1 MREWEAARKAASCRL
16 RKGEYTIPMPEPTAA
31 EKHGSPFLT
40 FSRRQWAELR
50 ASTPMTLTE
59 FEISA
64 LRGINEHLSLEEVAE
79 IHLPISRLLS
89 LHVAATR
96 QLHQVRATFL
106 GSPSPQVPYVIG
118 IAGSVAVGKS
128 TIARVLQTL
137 LSRWPEH
144 PKVDLVTTDGFLYP
158 NAVLQQRGLMRRKG
172 FPESYD
178 LRRLIEFVR
187 DVKSGR
193 ATVTAPVYSHLHYDI
208 LSDTVQTVAQPD
220 ILILEGLNVLQHG
233 DQRGEAARLFVSDY
247 FDFSLYVDAD
257 ETHLRQW
264 FRERFLRLRDT
275 AFQNPHSFFH
285 RYATLSLE
293 EALQISAEIWE
304 QINAVNLR
312 ENIAPTRER
321 ASLILE
327 KGDDHLV
334 QRVFLRKL

>member
-1 MREWEAARKAASCRL
+1 MS
-16 RKGEYTIPMPEPTAA
+16 EPAGA
-31 EKHGSPFLT
+31 EKHRSPYLT
-40 FSRRQWAELR
+40 FSRAEWAQLR
-50 ASTPMTLTE
+50 ASTPLPLTE
-59 FEISA
+59 SEISA
-64 LRGINEHLSLEEVAE
+64 LRGINEHLSLQEVSE

-96 QLHQVRATFL
+96 QLHQVRSTFL
-106 GSPSPQVPYVIG
+106 GGPSPQVPYVIG

-158 NAVLQQRGLMRRKG
+158 NAVLLERGLMRRKG

-178 LRRLIEFVR
+178 LRRLMEFVR
-187 DVKSGR
+187 DVKSGQPT
-193 ATVTAPVYSHLHYDI
+193 ATAPVYSHLHYDI
-208 LSDTVQTVAQPD
+208 VPDRVQTVAQPD

-233 DQRGEAARLFVSDY
+233 GQRGEAARQFVSDY

-257 ETHLRQW
+257 ETHIRQW
-264 FRERFLRLRDT
+264 FLERFLRLRDT
-275 AFQNPHSFFH
+275 AFQDPASFFH
-285 RYATLSLE
+285 RYATLTLE
-293 EALQISAEIWE
+293 EALQIAGDIWE
-304 QINAVNLR
+304 QINSVNLR

-327 KGDDHLV
+327 KGADHLV

>member
-1 MREWEAARKAASCRL
+1 MSDTVA
-16 RKGEYTIPMPEPTAA
+16 T
-31 EKHGSPFLT
+31 EKCGSPFLT
-40 FSRRQWAELR
+40 FSRLDWAQLR
-50 ASTPMTLTE
+50 ASMPLTLTE
-59 FEISA
+59 SEISA
-64 LRGINEHLSLEEVAE
+64 MRGINEHLSVNEVSE

-96 QLHQVRATFL
+96 QLHQVRTTFL
-106 GSPSPQVPYVIG
+106 GRPSPQVPYVIG

-158 NAVLQQRGLMRRKG
+158 NAVLQQRDLMRRKG

-178 LRRLIEFVR
+178 LRRLLSFVR

-193 ATVTAPVYSHLHYDI
+193 SEVAAPVYSHLHYDV
-208 LSDTVQTVAQPD
+208 LADASQTVAQPD
-220 ILILEGLNVLQHG
+220 ILILEGLNVLQHAVRRG
-233 DQRGEAARLFVSDY
+233 DVSRLFVSDY

-257 ETHLRQW
+257 AAHIRNW
-264 FRERFLRLRDT
+264 FLDRFLRLRDT
-275 AFQNPHSFFH
+275 AFQDPNSYFH
-285 RYATLSLE
+285 RYSTLSQQQ
-293 EALQISAEIWE
+293 ALQTAGEIWE

-327 KGDDHLV
+327 KGHDHLV